1 MHLYCTVL
9 EKLDWIR
16 YQTMVM
22 IWNVWQHVLFT
33 KGRKLDN
40 DTIIFWVCVEMS
52 TLLFSIFIFVR
63 VSSITN
69 VGWNLCDYN
78 RICEKIDIKYRQK
91 KPTRKWEPGK
101 SKKKQEINEVN
112 FLSWFYCIKVNVLMT
127 FSRQKLVVK
136 LMEQRKNDDKTKS
149 GVKGLKPMLDVF

>member
-1 MHLYCTVL
+1 M
-9 EKLDWIR
+9 K
-16 YQTMVM
+16 
-22 IWNVWQHVLFT
+22 
-33 KGRKLDN
+33 K
-40 DTIIFWVCVEMS
+40 S
-52 TLLFSIFIFVR
+52 TL
-63 VSSITN
+63 N
-69 VGWNLCDYN
+69 
-78 RICEKIDIKYRQK
+78 IDRK

-149 GVKGLKPMLDVF
+149 GVKGLKPMLNVF